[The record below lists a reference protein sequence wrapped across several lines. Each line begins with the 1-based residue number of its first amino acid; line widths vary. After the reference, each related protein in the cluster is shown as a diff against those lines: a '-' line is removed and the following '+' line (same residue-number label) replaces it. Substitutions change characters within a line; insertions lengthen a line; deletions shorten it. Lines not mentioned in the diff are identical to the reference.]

1 MCGNEQSLP
10 LCGSR
15 KLLPLCG
22 NEQSL
27 PLCGSR
33 KRLPLCGNEQSLP
46 LCGSETVCLCVAMNK
61 VCLCVA
67 AENFCLCVAMNK
79 VCLCV
84 AAENVCL
91 CVAIN
96 KVCLCV
102 APESV
107 CLCVA
112 ANKGFERKIYC
123 GIKARAEDALGAFNL
138 MSWRRK
144 MIWDGFIQSW
154 AWKKIHSRCEID
166 NVWIAK
172 DWQSYPLKSTRC
184 ACFEWQRRKK
194 RLICSGMVK
203 LMFELKL

>member
-1 MCGNEQSLP
+1 MKGSRIWLWAGEGSRIWLWAYYEKSLP

-15 KLLPLCG
+15 NSLPLCG

-46 LCGSETVCLCVAMNK
+46 LCGSRKHLSLCGNQQSLS
-61 VCLCVA
+61 LCGTRIS
-67 AENFCLCVAMNK
+67 F
-79 VCLCV
+79 
-84 AAENVCL
+84 
-91 CVAIN
+91 
-96 KVCLCV
+96 
-102 APESV
+102 
-107 CLCVA
+107 LCVA

-123 GIKARAEDALGAFNL
+123 GIKARAEDALGGFNL

>member
-1 MCGNEQSLP
+1 MAWRELHWRFEIESF
-10 LCGSR
+10 SR
-15 KLLPLCG
+15 KKDVKVYSCSRCVAMNKVCLCVAAE
-22 NEQSL
+22 N
-27 PLCGSR
+27 
-33 KRLPLCGNEQSLP
+33 
-46 LCGSETVCLCVAMNK
+46 VCLCVAMNK

-67 AENFCLCVAMNK
+67 AENI
-79 VCLCV
+79 
-84 AAENVCL
+84 CL

-123 GIKARAEDALGAFNL
+123 GIKARAEDALGGFNL

-172 DWQSYPLKSTRC
+172 DCQSYPLKAQGVPVLSGS
-184 ACFEWQRRKK
+184 EERRD
-194 RLICSGMVK
+194 LFVLGW
-203 LMFELKL
+203 LN